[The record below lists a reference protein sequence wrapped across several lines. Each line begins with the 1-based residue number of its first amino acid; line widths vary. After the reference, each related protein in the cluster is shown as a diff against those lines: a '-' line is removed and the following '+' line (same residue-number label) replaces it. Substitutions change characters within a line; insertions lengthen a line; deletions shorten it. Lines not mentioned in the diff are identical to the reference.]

1 MIKKYNSKT
10 LFIAISLLPALVIY
24 TLFKVL
30 PTFQI
35 FKLSFYRLS
44 ILSLKEE
51 FVGFNNFKILFN
63 DMKFIKTFQNSIIL
77 IVYVTIITMF
87 ISLLFAS
94 ILVNLKIKGST
105 FYRVVFYVP
114 SILSIVVIG
123 GIFSAVFDAKYG
135 LLDTMLQ
142 FIRLSGPNKG
152 WLGNQNI
159 VVYSVIIVMIWQ
171 AFGYYMVMYMASISS
186 IPTSL
191 YEAADIDGAKSINKF
206 FNITIP
212 LIWSSIRTTLSFF
225 IISNINMSFLITTI
239 LTDGGPDG
247 ASEMFLGYMYR
258 MAYTNQSYG
267 YGMAIGAVV
276 FIFSFALSGVVN
288 IITKRE
294 ILQY

>member
-1 MIKKYNSKT
+1 MIKKVNSKN
-10 LFIAISLLPALVIY
+10 LFVVISLLPALIIY

-30 PTFQI
+30 PTVQI

-77 IVYVTIITMF
+77 IVYVTIITLF

-94 ILVNLKIKGST
+94 ILVNLKIKGSS

-114 SILSIVVIG
+114 SVLSIVVIG
-123 GIFSAVFDAKYG
+123 GIFSAIFDTKNG
-135 LLDTMLQ
+135 LLNTLLHI
-142 FIRLSGPNKG
+142 FKLNGPNQG

-159 VVYSVIIVMIWQ
+159 VVYSIIIVMIWQ
-171 AFGYYMVMYMASISS
+171 AFGYYMVMYMAGISS

-191 YEAADIDGAKSINKF
+191 YEAADIDGAKSISKF
-206 FNITIP
+206 LNITIP

-247 ASEMFLGYMYR
+247 ASETFLGYMYR

-276 FIFSFALSGVVN
+276 FIFSFVLSGIVN

-294 ILQY
+294 VLQY